1 MPLRSPVWFL
11 GECLRHE
18 RRGGATTRLGARIL
32 NLGLLGQD
40 NTRGHVNQA
49 CGGAQRLY
57 ARNPQI
63 EIAVAATTIWP
74 VRIPIRL
81 EQEIAAFVDGQTGS
95 FGRERDHYDWDT
107 LRGILTP
114 RYGGHRSRGGGGDN
128 EFELVLRM
136 MALLRR

>member
-1 MPLRSPVWFL
+1 MRSPVWFL

-18 RRGGATTRLGARIL
+18 RRGAASARLGARLL
-32 NLGLLGQD
+32 NLGLLGED

-49 CGGAQRLY
+49 CGAVQRLFD
-57 ARNPQI
+57 RNPMI
-63 EIAVAATTIWP
+63 ESAVAATPVWP
-74 VRIPIRL
+74 VRIPVRL
-81 EQEIAAFVDGQTGS
+81 QREIAAFVDGQAGS
-95 FGRERDHYDWDT
+95 YGRERDHYHWDT

-114 RYGGHRSRGGGGDN
+114 RYGGRRSRGGGGDN